1 MATVAAAAVSAHAHV
16 VWQIGQK
23 DGTGNEFALA
33 PDRYSDFLQH
43 DFGWENNYFLVGR
56 SEAKKS
62 FPYVLPSINDKWAGS
77 GSPAGRRTQQVNI
90 LFDIAKKGTDGAWTL
105 VIDFADVHKAERPLL
120 KVSVNGKARK
130 MVLPVGGGDESIM
143 KGDFSK
149 AKPFAAKFDLADGE
163 IVEGANEIKI
173 TSIEG
178 SWAIFDDVRLEG
190 PKDAVVRLAHKGA
203 YVRNVKA
210 GDYLIPGTGKQP
222 LLVDVEHLEG
232 APVVRVEIDGKV
244 ALEQRVEA
252 GAYSLEAPMDTADLK
267 SNRVEHVE
275 RVGSLHAL
283 HVLHGKKNTGCLLM
297 ENVCGKER
305 SSARRNVTRAWRGTS
320 IRAWARR
327 TRVGC
332 SRRVRGRRSAW

>member
-1 MATVAAAAVSAHAHV
+1 MRGEVGMKHTWWLPCAVAMIAFSAAGQTI
-16 VWQIGQK
+16 WQIGQN

-33 PDRYSDFLQH
+33 PRGYNDFLQH
-43 DFGWENNYFLVGR
+43 DFGWENNYFLIGR
-56 SEAKKS
+56 SDAKKS
-62 FPYVLPSINDKWAGS
+62 FPYVLPGINDKWAGS

-90 LFDIAKKGTDGAWTL
+90 LFDLAKKGTGGAWAL

-130 MVLPVGGGDESIM
+130 MVLPVGGGDASIM

-149 AKPFAAKFDLADGE
+149 AKPFAAKFDLADDE

-190 PKDAVVRLAHKGA
+190 PSDAVVRRMHKGA

-232 APVVRVEIDGKV
+232 ASVVRVEIDGKV

-252 GAYSLEAPMDTADLK
+252 GAYSLEAPMDAADLK
-267 SNRVEHVE
+267 SNHVE
-275 RVGSLHAL
+275 RVESLHDL
-283 HVLHGKKNTGCLLM
+283 HVLL
-297 ENVCGKER
+297 
-305 SSARRNVTRAWRGTS
+305 
-320 IRAWARR
+320 
-327 TRVGC
+327 
-332 SRRVRGRRSAW
+332 

>member
-1 MATVAAAAVSAHAHV
+1 MQRFLMVAVAAASVSASAHV
-16 VWQIGQK
+16 VWQIGVT

-33 PDRYSDFLQH
+33 PDGYNDFLQH

-56 SEAKKS
+56 SDAKKD
-62 FPYVLPSINDKWAGS
+62 FPYVLPGINDRWAGS

-90 LFDIAKKGTDGAWTL
+90 LFDIAKKGAGGAWTL
-105 VIDFADVHKAERPLL
+105 FVDFADVQKKANERPLL

-130 MVLPVGGGDESIM
+130 MVLPSGGGDASII

-149 AKPFAAKFDLADGE
+149 AKPFTAKFELADGE

-222 LLVDVEHLEG
+222 LLVDVEHLSAADSRDNVG
-232 APVVRVEIDGKV
+232 HSVVIADVRMLIPRSLLA
-244 ALEQRVEA
+244 ALR
-252 GAYSLEAPMDTADLK
+252 
-267 SNRVEHVE
+267 
-275 RVGSLHAL
+275 
-283 HVLHGKKNTGCLLM
+283 
-297 ENVCGKER
+297 
-305 SSARRNVTRAWRGTS
+305 
-320 IRAWARR
+320 
-327 TRVGC
+327 
-332 SRRVRGRRSAW
+332 

>member
-1 MATVAAAAVSAHAHV
+1 MNHRLLTAAVVVFAVSANAHT

-33 PDRYSDFLQH
+33 PGGYNDFLQH

-56 SEAKKS
+56 SDAKKD
-62 FPYVLPSINDKWAGS
+62 FPYVLPGINDRWAGS

-90 LFDIAKKGTDGAWTL
+90 LFDIAKKGTGGAWTL
-105 VIDFADVHKAERPLL
+105 FIDFADVQKKANERPLL
-120 KVSVNGKARK
+120 KVSVNGRARK
-130 MVLPVGGGDESIM
+130 MVLPSGGGDASII

-149 AKPFAAKFDLADGE
+149 AKPFTAKFELAE
-163 IVEGANEIKI
+163 EEVAEGANEICI

-178 SWAIFDDVRLEG
+178 SWAIFDAVRLEG
-190 PKDAVVRLAHKGA
+190 PADAVLRRAHKGA
-203 YVRNVKA
+203 YVRGVRA

-252 GAYSLEAPMDTADLK
+252 GAYSLEECY
-267 SNRVEHVE
+267 SR
-275 RVGSLHAL
+275 
-283 HVLHGKKNTGCLLM
+283 
-297 ENVCGKER
+297 
-305 SSARRNVTRAWRGTS
+305 
-320 IRAWARR
+320 
-327 TRVGC
+327 C
-332 SRRVRGRRSAW
+332 SCY

>member
-1 MATVAAAAVSAHAHV
+1 MKKQMFMMAMVMAAFSVAGQVL
-16 VWQIGQK
+16 WQIGEK

-33 PDRYSDFLQH
+33 PSGYDDFLQH

-56 SEAKKS
+56 SSVKKD
-62 FPYVLPSINDKWAGS
+62 FPYVLPGINDKWAGS

-90 LFDIAKKGTDGAWTL
+90 LFDIAKKGTGGAWTL
-105 VIDFADVHKAERPLL
+105 VIDFADVHKAEQPLL

-130 MVLPVGGGDESIM
+130 MVLPAGGGDASIM

-149 AKPFAAKFDLADGE
+149 AKPFAAKFGLADGE

-173 TSIEG
+173 TSLEG

-190 PKDAVVRLAHKGA
+190 PGDAVVRLAHKGA

-222 LLVDVEHLEG
+222 LLVEVEHLEG

-252 GAYSLEAPMDTADLK
+252 GAYSLEAPMDAAAQSKYRVFVDGECVREGMVARTPQRDAGVAGYVDTRMGTAHSRWMLAPGPWMPFK
-267 SNRVEHVE
+267 IGRAHV
-275 RVGSLHAL
+275 
-283 HVLHGKKNTGCLLM
+283 
-297 ENVCGKER
+297 
-305 SSARRNVTRAWRGTS
+305 
-320 IRAWARR
+320 
-327 TRVGC
+327 
-332 SRRVRGRRSAW
+332 